1 MFGFYGPANANN
13 SKMWR
18 SRYPVAT
25 IVLHLS
31 GMNAHV
37 APPIQQVLVVE
48 DDKGLREEIS
58 LCLEQY
64 GYGVHAVGDGGGM
77 EDVLAAVAID
87 VVVLD
92 IMLPDEDGLAICKRL
107 AGRSD
112 AAIIIVSARGEE
124 VDRIVGL
131 ELGAD
136 DYLAKPCS
144 PRELL
149 ARIRA
154 VLRRRAMAAGEAPPS
169 GQAVTYGFQGYRFDL
184 TRCQLKAPNG
194 ASIALT
200 RGEAVVLG
208 VLLDNARQV
217 ISRSAL
223 IEQARG
229 DDADIY
235 DRTIDV
241 QISRLRRKL
250 QASAS
255 RELIRTIRG
264 AGYIF
269 DAAVQR
275 L

>member
-1 MFGFYGPANANN
+1 
-13 SKMWR
+13 
-18 SRYPVAT
+18 
-25 IVLHLS
+25 
-31 GMNAHV
+31 MNAHV

-48 DDKGLREEIS
+48 DDRGLREEIS

-64 GYGVHAVGDGGGM
+64 GYGVHAVGDSGGM
-77 EDVLAAVAID
+77 EDVLATVPID

-136 DYLAKPCS
+136 DYLSKPCS

-154 VLRRRAMAAGEAPPS
+154 VLRRRAATAGEPAPPS
-169 GQAVTYGFQGYRFDL
+169 QAVTYGFQGYRFDL
-184 TRCQLKAPNG
+184 TRCQLRAPNG

-250 QASAS
+250 QGSAS

-264 AGYIF
+264 AGYIL

>member
-1 MFGFYGPANANN
+1 
-13 SKMWR
+13 
-18 SRYPVAT
+18 
-25 IVLHLS
+25 
-31 GMNAHV
+31 MNAHV
-37 APPIQQVLVVE
+37 GPPTQQVLVVE
-48 DDKGLREEIS
+48 DDRGLRDEIR

-64 GYGVHAVGDGGGM
+64 GYGVHAVGDGESM
-77 EDVLAAVAID
+77 DDVLAAVPID

-92 IMLPDEDGLAICKRL
+92 IMLPDEDGLNICKRL

-112 AAIIIVSARGEE
+112 TAIIIVSARGEE
-124 VDRIVGL
+124 VDRIIGI

-136 DYLAKPCS
+136 DYLSKPCS

-154 VLRRRAMAAGEAPPS
+154 VLRRRVVTSSEPALQGIIYTFAG
-169 GQAVTYGFQGYRFDL
+169 FRFDL
-184 TRCQLKAPNG
+184 TRCSLRAPNG

-200 RGEAVVLG
+200 RGEAVVLAA
-208 VLLDNARQV
+208 LLDNARQV
-217 ISRSAL
+217 ISRGAL

-250 QASAS
+250 NGAGS

-269 DAAVQR
+269 DANVSR
-275 L
+275 S

>member
-1 MFGFYGPANANN
+1 
-13 SKMWR
+13 MWR
-18 SRYPVAT
+18 SRYHAAT
-25 IVLHLS
+25 IILHLG

-48 DDKGLREEIS
+48 DDQGLREEIS

-64 GYGVHAVGDGGGM
+64 GYEVHGVGDGEAM

-107 AGRSD
+107 AGRTG

-154 VLRRRAMAAGEAPPS
+154 VLRRRSMVASDPPS
-169 GQAVTYGFQGYRFDL
+169 QAVTYSFQGYRFDL

-250 QASAS
+250 QMAGSK
-255 RELIRTIRG
+255 ETIRTIRG

-269 DAAVQR
+269 DAVVTR
-275 L
+275 P

>member
-1 MFGFYGPANANN
+1 
-13 SKMWR
+13 
-18 SRYPVAT
+18 
-25 IVLHLS
+25 
-31 GMNAHV
+31 MNAPT
-37 APPIQQVLVVE
+37 AQIAQQVLVVE
-48 DDKGLREEIS
+48 DDRGLREEIS

-64 GYGVHAVGDGGGM
+64 GYGVHAVGDGEAM
-77 EDVLAAVAID
+77 EDVLAAVPID

-92 IMLPDEDGLAICKRL
+92 IVLPDDDGLAICKRL
-107 AGRSD
+107 AGRGD
-112 AAIIIVSARGEE
+112 AAIIIISARGEE

-136 DYLAKPCS
+136 DYLSKPCS

-154 VLRRRAMAAGEAPPS
+154 VLRRRALTVGEPS
-169 GQAVTYGFQGYRFDL
+169 MQSVTYSFTGFRFDQ

-194 ASIALT
+194 ATVALT
-200 RGEAVVLG
+200 RGEANILG

-217 ISRSAL
+217 VSRNTL

-229 DDADIY
+229 ADADIY

-250 QASAS
+250 HGAGS

-269 DAAVQR
+269 EAQVSTP
-275 L
+275 

>member
-1 MFGFYGPANANN
+1 MNTRASAD
-13 SKMWR
+13 SR
-18 SRYPVAT
+18 SRT
-25 IVLHLS
+25 VLRRPD
-31 GMNAHV
+31 GTA
-37 APPIQQVLVVE
+37 IRVLVVDDESTLTDLLSMALHYE
-48 DDKGLREEIS
+48 DWEVKTASSGQQALQLSREFKP
-58 LCLEQY
+58 
-64 GYGVHAVGDGGGM
+64 
-77 EDVLAAVAID
+77 D

-107 AGRSD
+107 VGRSD
-112 AAIIIVSARGEE
+112 AAIIIVSARGDE

-154 VLRRRAMAAGEAPPS
+154 VLRRRSMSLGEPVSSQAA
-169 GQAVTYGFQGYRFDL
+169 TYTFQGYRFDL
-184 TRCQLKAPNG
+184 TRCQLRAPNG
-194 ASIALT
+194 AIVALT

-208 VLLDNARQV
+208 VMLDNARQV
-217 ISRSAL
+217 VSRGAL

-229 DDADIY
+229 EDADIY

-250 QASAS
+250 QGGGG

-269 DAAVQR
+269 DAPVSR
-275 L
+275 P

>member
-1 MFGFYGPANANN
+1 
-13 SKMWR
+13 
-18 SRYPVAT
+18 
-25 IVLHLS
+25 
-31 GMNAHV
+31 MNAHV
-37 APPIQQVLVVE
+37 APPIQHVLVVE

-77 EDVLAAVAID
+77 EDVLAAVPID

-107 AGRSD
+107 VGRSD

-154 VLRRRAMAAGEAPPS
+154 VLRRRAMSLGEPVSTQAP
-169 GQAVTYGFQGYRFDL
+169 TYSFQGYRFDL
-184 TRCQLKAPNG
+184 TRCQLRAPNG
-194 ASIALT
+194 AIVSLT

-208 VLLDNARQV
+208 VMLDNARQV
-217 ISRSAL
+217 VSRGAL

-229 DDADIY
+229 EDADIY

-250 QASAS
+250 HGGGG

-269 DAAVQR
+269 DAPVSR
-275 L
+275 P

>member
-1 MFGFYGPANANN
+1 
-13 SKMWR
+13 
-18 SRYPVAT
+18 
-25 IVLHLS
+25 
-31 GMNAHV
+31 MNAYV
-37 APPIQQVLVVE
+37 APGLQQVLVVE
-48 DDKGLREEIS
+48 DDPGLRDEIR

-64 GYGVHAVGDGGGM
+64 GYGVHAVGDGEAM
-77 EDVLAAVAID
+77 ADVLAAVPID

-112 AAIIIVSARGEE
+112 AAIIIVSALGEE

-136 DYLAKPCS
+136 DYLSKPCS

-154 VLRRRAMAAGEAPPS
+154 VLRRRARLPGEPPS
-169 GQAVTYGFQGYRFDL
+169 QGVTYSFQGFRFDL
-184 TRCQLKAPNG
+184 TRCQLRAANG

-223 IEQARG
+223 IEQAKG
-229 DDADIY
+229 EDADVY

-250 QASAS
+250 QSAGS

-264 AGYIF
+264 AGYIL
-269 DAAVQR
+269 DANVSR
-275 L
+275 P